1 MPKSQ
6 KQLSPEFVDRIF
18 TRPDGSSPLA
28 KRLTQVRL
36 EPELTVALDT
46 LPNKSLWLRRVIT
59 EAAIAEGL
67 LNQGNASQLDR

>member
-1 MPKSQ
+1 MPSSQ

-36 EPELTVALDT
+36 EPELTAALDK

-59 EAAIAEGL
+59 QAAIADGL
-67 LNQGNASQLDR
+67 FQQGDAS

>member
-1 MPKSQ
+1 MPKSK
-6 KQLSPEFVDRIF
+6 KQLSPEFVDQIF

-36 EPELTVALDT
+36 EPELTTALDA

-59 EAAIAEGL
+59 QAAIADGL
-67 LNQGNASQLDR
+67 LKQGDAS